1 VSLLTLLF
9 VLLFGLFGAGSGSSS
24 SSGSGSSS
32 ASGSGTAQPQR
43 VIRLADSG
51 RTLTLRRGE
60 QAVLRLPSRWVWGV
74 PATTGRAVELS
85 DISSFRDT
93 GFTEWGLDA
102 VRRGTWTFRTTGQPR
117 SKRFSVEIRVR

>member
-9 VLLFGLFGAGSGSSS
+9 VLLFGLFGVGSGSSS

-32 ASGSGTAQPQR
+32 SSGSGTAQPQR
-43 VIRLADSG
+43 VIKLADSG
-51 RTLTLRRGE
+51 RTVTLRRGE
-60 QAVLRLPSRWVWGV
+60 QAVLRLPSRWAWGV

-102 VRRGTWTFRTTGQPR
+102 ARRGTWTFRTAGQPG
-117 SKRFSVEIRVR
+117 SKRFSVKIHVR